1 MRWSWKVATIANI
14 QVRIHAT
21 FILLLVFVFWLYISR
36 GNALGEAITGVVLIC
51 LLFLCVLLHEFGHAL
66 MARRFGITTRD
77 ITLLPIGGVARL
89 ERMPDDPK
97 QEILVA
103 FAGPAVNGVIAAALF
118 VILGAQLL
126 AGMDFAK
133 LGLLGNLFW
142 ANVFLAVFNMIP
154 AFPMDGGRV
163 LRALLA
169 TRLPY
174 VRATQ
179 IAATVGQA
187 AAFLFGFVG
196 LFWNPLLIFIA
207 LFVYLGAS
215 EEAAL
220 VMMRSSFRGIPVAQ
234 AMISRYQTLAP
245 SDPLSLAVQH
255 MLAGWQHDFPVVEGD
270 RPLGVL
276 TRTDLVVA
284 LEKAGP
290 SAPVSEA
297 MSPACWTVEASEM
310 LDGVF
315 QRMKSEGC
323 SALPVT
329 QAGRIVGLLTLDNV
343 GEFVMVQTALS
354 KGRQAGAAV

>member
-1 MRWSWKVATIANI
+1 
-14 QVRIHAT
+14 
-21 FILLLVFVFWLYISR
+21 
-36 GNALGEAITGVVLIC
+36 
-51 LLFLCVLLHEFGHAL
+51 

-207 LFVYLGAS
+207 LFVYLGLGGGGSRHDALFIQGHPGGAGHDQPLPDPRPIRS
-215 EEAAL
+215 PLARRPAHAGGMAARFSRRRG
-220 VMMRSSFRGIPVAQ
+220 RSSARRADAHRSGRRPGEGG
-234 AMISRYQTLAP
+234 
-245 SDPLSLAVQH
+245 PL
-255 MLAGWQHDFPVVEGD
+255 
-270 RPLGVL
+270 RP
-276 TRTDLVVA
+276 RQR
-284 LEKAGP
+284 
-290 SAPVSEA
+290 A

-343 GEFVMVQTALS
+343 GEFVMVQTALEQGTPG
-354 KGRQAGAAV
+354 GRGGLKTVPIRGPPPVRARPTRPAEEVAPRTGRSQEIENRRRPAGVGEEMRWI